1 MYLKSFDFCFK
12 NENRLNNLQNRNSFI
27 MINKKKL
34 IENILNQPPINQNT
48 EIDKKK
54 TLAENWF
61 VNLRDQI
68 CNDFTKIEYNFKIK
82 NNNSEKVTEVKSP
95 IFTQKKWDRDGGGG
109 GVISIMKG
117 DVFEKVGVN
126 ISTVYGKFSEE
137 FKSQIP
143 GAEKTGDFWASGISV
158 VAHMNNPY
166 VPAAHMNTRFLVT
179 GLGENRKFWFGG
191 GCDLTPMLPDKK
203 SAIFFHKELKSM
215 CDKYDKEYYKNY
227 KKWCDDY
234 FFLPHRNEARGEG
247 GIFFDYLN
255 TFKWDKDFDFIKDV
269 GKTFL
274 ASFSKIVEE
283 RVDKNFSDKEKN
295 IQLVK
300 RGRYVEFNLLYDRGT
315 IFGLNTGGNP
325 EAILM
330 SLPPN
335 VKWE

>member
-1 MYLKSFDFCFK
+1 
-12 NENRLNNLQNRNSFI
+12 

-48 EIDKKK
+48 EIDQKKI
-54 TLAENWF
+54 LAENWF
-61 VNLRDQI
+61 VYLRDQI
-68 CNDFTKIEYNFKIK
+68 CNDFTKIEYNFKI
-82 NNNSEKVTEVKSP
+82 NNKNSEKVSDVKFP

-126 ISTVYGKFSEE
+126 ISTVYGKFSDK

-203 SAIFFHKELKSM
+203 SGIFFHKELKSM

-234 FFLPHRNEARGEG
+234 FFLPHRNEARGLG
-247 GIFFDYLN
+247 GIFFDYMN
-255 TFKWDKDFDFIKDV
+255 TFEWDKDFNFVKDV

-274 ASFSKIVEE
+274 ETYSKIIDE
-283 RVDKNFSDKEKN
+283 RVDQKFNDEEKN

>member
-1 MYLKSFDFCFK
+1 
-12 NENRLNNLQNRNSFI
+12 

-34 IENILNQPPINQNT
+34 IENIIKQPLVNQNT

-54 TLAENWF
+54 TLAEKWF
-61 VNLRDQI
+61 NELRDQI
-68 CNDFTKIEYNFKIK
+68 CDDFEKIECNFKI
-82 NNNSEKVTEVKSP
+82 NINNSDKVSKLKFPTFK
-95 IFTQKKWDRDGGGG
+95 QKKWIRNGGGG

-126 ISTVYGKFSEE
+126 ISTVYGKFSDK

-158 VAHMNNPY
+158 VAHMNNPF

-179 GLGENRKFWFGG
+179 GLDENRKFWFGG

-203 SAIFFHKELKSM
+203 AAILFHKKLKSM
-215 CDKYDKEYYKNY
+215 CNRYNKEYYKDY

-234 FFLPHRNEARGEG
+234 FFLPHRNEHRGVG

-255 TFKWDKDFDFIKDV
+255 TFEWDMDFNFVKDV

-274 ASFSKIVEE
+274 VSFSKIIDES
-283 RVDKNFSDKEKN
+283 VDKKFSNEEKN
-295 IQLVK
+295 MQLVK

-330 SLPPN
+330 SLPPY